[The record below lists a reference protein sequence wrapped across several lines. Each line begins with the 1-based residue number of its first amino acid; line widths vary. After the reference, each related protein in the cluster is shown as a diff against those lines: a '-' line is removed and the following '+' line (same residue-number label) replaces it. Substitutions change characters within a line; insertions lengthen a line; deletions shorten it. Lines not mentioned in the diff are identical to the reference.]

1 MRKSTCKYFYDSDNR
16 GTVELTSA
24 HAMRNTDF
32 AIHWPDVAG
41 LRYDSFHKWVGMP
54 VIGREQGPLPI
65 TRIIVYKTAP
75 SRHECN
81 AKCVGGN
88 PRGTCECKCGGAN
101 HGRA

>member
-1 MRKSTCKYFYDSDNR
+1 MRKSTCKYFYDSDR

-32 AIHWPDVAG
+32 AIYWPDVAG

-54 VIGREQGPLPI
+54 VTGREQGPFPI
-65 TRIIVYKTAP
+65 TRIIAYKAAP

-88 PRGTCECKCGGAN
+88 PRGTCECKCGGSN